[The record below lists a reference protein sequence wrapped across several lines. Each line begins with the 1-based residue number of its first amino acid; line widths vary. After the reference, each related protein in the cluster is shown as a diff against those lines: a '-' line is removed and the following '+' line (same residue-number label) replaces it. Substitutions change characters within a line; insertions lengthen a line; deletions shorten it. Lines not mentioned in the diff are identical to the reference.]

1 MFGGVTRH
9 GADLAFCRDLYTLDT
24 GTMTWSEVKL
34 GYSLPNARYGHTMGV
49 VTTPPGAGSPGL
61 RARGGMV
68 VVGVVAVAV
77 VVAAPPVGVCD
88 LGAAGRVL
96 QGHQH
101 PLVVR

>member
-49 VTTPPGAGSPGL
+49 VAPRRGQPGSSSQGRDGGGGGGGSG
-61 RARGGMV
+61 RGGR
-68 VVGVVAVAV
+68 GPA
-77 VVAAPPVGVCD
+77 CRS
-88 LGAAGRVL
+88 L
-96 QGHQH
+96 
-101 PLVVR
+101 